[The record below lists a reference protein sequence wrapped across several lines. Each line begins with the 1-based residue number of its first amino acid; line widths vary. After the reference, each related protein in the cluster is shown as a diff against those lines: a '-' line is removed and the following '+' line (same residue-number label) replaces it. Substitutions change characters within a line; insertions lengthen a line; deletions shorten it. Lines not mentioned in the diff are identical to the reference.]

1 MVQLELAATDEPQV
15 LVWLYSEASAPV
27 IEIVTAKLKL
37 AALLKV
43 AFIGVLESPTVMAP
57 NAKVAGVSLT

>member
-15 LVWLYSEASAPV
+15 LVWLYSEASTPV

-37 AALLKV
+37 AVLLKV
-43 AFIGVLESPTVMAP
+43 AFIALLESPTVIAP
-57 NAKVAGVSLT
+57 KAKVPGVSFT